1 MPRAPLQSLKEV
13 ADDDD
18 KAPMSGASLETYL
31 QSRDGNGTRYTNPTD
46 LITLLEHAYG
56 SIFIPM
62 DMLVGKKLIL
72 IGFAGRGTLTRYPYP
87 KPMKLTEKCFSFLC
101 LWS

>member
-13 ADDDD
+13 ADGDDN
-18 KAPMSGASLETYL
+18 APMSGASLETYL

-46 LITLLEHAYG
+46 LITLLEHAFG

-62 DMLVGKKLIL
+62 SIYVSGKRLIL
-72 IGFAGRGTLTRYPYP
+72 IGFVGRDTLTRYPYP
-87 KPMKLTEKCFSFLC
+87 QTHEVDRKMF
-101 LWS
+101 